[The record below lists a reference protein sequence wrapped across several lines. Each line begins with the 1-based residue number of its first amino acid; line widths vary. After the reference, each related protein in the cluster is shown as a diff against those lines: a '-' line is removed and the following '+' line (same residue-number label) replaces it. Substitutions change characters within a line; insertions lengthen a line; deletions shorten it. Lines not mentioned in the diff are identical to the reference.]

1 MCFGSQLLIWDASE
15 AEQPKEKRKPPTCA
29 ALQAKKT
36 CTRQRQHKQRTQ
48 PPPSPPGNTCNPLT
62 VMLPHYVM
70 IKKKKLKIKAARISR
85 LLFALQAIKTLHIRS
100 VDFCFLTRL
109 LTFQWI
115 SDEIIERQMGSE
127 LNLIASS
134 AGGGRKL
141 KRFKRLELLKFKIAD
156 YLRIIQV

>member
-1 MCFGSQLLIWDASE
+1 MCFGNQLLIWDASE

-70 IKKKKLKIKAARISR
+70 IKKKKTENKSCKNFQTAFCTAGYKDITHTQRW
-85 LLFALQAIKTLHIRS
+85 LLFLNAIAHFSMNFWWNHREANGKWIESHC
-100 VDFCFLTRL
+100 VDCRR
-109 LTFQWI
+109 I
-115 SDEIIERQMGSE
+115 
-127 LNLIASS
+127 
-134 AGGGRKL
+134 
-141 KRFKRLELLKFKIAD
+141 RLEIEV
-156 YLRIIQV
+156 IQKDF